1 MKTRLLL
8 IAILSTISFELNAQ
22 NADSTKRPNE
32 ILFNGYTIRTYKAAT
47 GYGYDIFYQNNLVI
61 HQKNNPF
68 TASPDGLKNKEDA
81 LKIAKWQIIH
91 LNPVNHQM
99 VQGRQ
104 TIPMEVA
111 RQLNIIVN

>member
-1 MKTRLLL
+1 MKTRLLF
-8 IAILSTISFELNAQ
+8 IAVLSAISFALNAQ
-22 NADSTKRPNE
+22 NADSSSNE
-32 ILFNGYTIRTYKAAT
+32 TLFDGHIIRIYKNVAT
-47 GYGYDIFYQNNLVI
+47 GYGYDIFYQDNLII
-61 HQKNNPF
+61 HQKSNPF

-91 LNPVNHQM
+91 LPPANHQM

-111 RQLNIIVN
+111 RQLNITIK